1 MAPSP
6 PKLAALP
13 LSSLTAVSP
22 LDGRYR
28 ERVEA
33 LAPIV
38 SEFGL
43 IHFRVMVEIEWF
55 LHLAATPEITDL
67 PSLDEARQDACRAV
81 YRDFTVTDAE
91 HVRGIET
98 RTNHDVKA
106 VEYFVKERLAALEGL
121 APHVEFV
128 HFACTSEDISNLAY
142 ALMLLRA
149 RREVMLP
156 AMSGLIADIR
166 RLALENAAVPMLA
179 RTHGQP
185 ASPTTVGKE
194 LGVFVTRLRRQ
205 LRAFEAV
212 AVLGKAN
219 GAVGNYNAHLAA
231 FPQVDWAAVS
241 ADFVHGLGLEHN
253 PHTTQIEPHDYIAE
267 YFDALAR
274 FNQVLLDFDRDVWGY
289 ISLGYFR
296 SRRVAGET
304 GSSTM
309 PHKVNPIDFENSE
322 GNIGVANALLKHL
335 GGKLSVSR
343 WQRDLSDSTALRC
356 VGTCLGHSL
365 VAIVAASRGIDR
377 LEVDAAAL
385 EDDLAESWEVLA
397 EAVQTVM
404 RRAGMDEPYER
415 LKALT
420 RGERLDR
427 AGYLALVD
435 ALGLPETMRDT
446 LLALTPARYTGIA
459 RELAEQLAG
468 GRDDVTV
475 ETVPWRSHG
484 DVLMA
489 IRTTVFVEEQG
500 VPEHEERDGRDEAA
514 VHFLATASGRGPVGT
529 GRLLADGQIGR
540 LAVLPEER
548 RGGIGR
554 RLLDAALARARARGD
569 RTVWLNA
576 QLEALGLYEAAGFE
590 AVGEPFLEVGIRHIR
605 MELDLV

>member
-1 MAPSP
+1 MAPSTP
-6 PKLAALP
+6 DLAALP

-28 ERVEA
+28 GRVES
-33 LAPIV
+33 LAPLV

-43 IHFRVMVEIEWF
+43 IRFRVRVEIDWF
-55 LHLAATPEITDL
+55 LHLAATPEIAEL
-67 PSLDEARQDACRAV
+67 PPLDEARKDACRAV
-81 YRDFTVTDAE
+81 YREFTVEDAE
-91 HVRGIET
+91 RIRAIEA

-149 RREVMLP
+149 RREVMVP

-166 RLALENAAVPMLA
+166 RLALPNAAVPMLA

-212 AVLGKAN
+212 SVLGKAN

-231 FPQVDWAAVS
+231 FPEVDWATVS
-241 ADFVHGLGLEHN
+241 ADFVHGLGLAHN

-322 GNIGVANALLKHL
+322 GNIGIANALLKHL

-377 LEVDAAAL
+377 LEVDARTL
-385 EDDLAESWEVLA
+385 EEDLAESWEVLA
-397 EAVQTVM
+397 EAAQTVM
-404 RRAGMDEPYER
+404 RRAGMEEPYER
-415 LKALT
+415 LKELT
-420 RGERLDR
+420 RGERLDQ

-435 ALGLPETMRDT
+435 ALDLPEAMRGT
-446 LLALTPARYTGIA
+446 LRRLTPARYTGIA
-459 RELAEQLAG
+459 RELTEELAG
-468 GRDDVTV
+468 ERDDIAV
-475 ETVPWRSHG
+475 ETVPWQSHE

-489 IRTTVFVEEQG
+489 VRTAVFIEEHG
-500 VPEHEERDGRDEAA
+500 IPPDLERDGRDEGAL
-514 VHFLATASGRGPVGT
+514 HFLATASGGGPIGT

-554 RLLDAALARARARGD
+554 RLLDAALVSARTRGD
-569 RTVWLNA
+569 RAVWLNA
-576 QLEALGLYEAAGFE
+576 RLEARGLYERAGFK
-590 AVGEPFLEVGIRHIR
+590 AVGEPFLEAGLRHIR

>member
-1 MAPSP
+1 MAPSTP
-6 PKLAALP
+6 DSAATR

-28 ERVEA
+28 ARVA
-33 LAPIV
+33 TLAPLV

-43 IHFRVMVEIEWF
+43 IRFRVMVEIEWF
-55 LHLAATPEITDL
+55 LHLAATPEIAGL
-67 PSLDEARQDACRAV
+67 PPLDEERTDACRAV
-81 YRDFTVTDAE
+81 YVDFTVADAE
-91 HVRGIET
+91 RIRGIEA

-121 APHVEFV
+121 APHVEYV
-128 HFACTSEDISNLAY
+128 HFACTSEDINNLAY
-142 ALMLLRA
+142 ALMLAQA

-156 AMSGLIADIR
+156 AMSALIADIR
-166 RLALENAAVPMLA
+166 RLALANAAVPMLA

-212 AVLGKAN
+212 PVLGKAN

-231 FPQVDWAAVS
+231 FPEVDWAAVS
-241 ADFVHGLGLEHN
+241 TGFVHGLGLQHN
-253 PHTTQIEPHDYIAE
+253 PYTTQIEPHDYMAE

-322 GNIGVANALLKHL
+322 GNVGIANALLKHL
-335 GGKLSVSR
+335 GAKLSVSR

-365 VAIVAASRGIDR
+365 VAIVAAARGIDR

-404 RRAGMDEPYER
+404 RRAGMEEPYER
-415 LKALT
+415 LKELT

-435 ALGLPETMRDT
+435 ALDLPATMRET
-446 LLALTPARYTGIA
+446 LRTLTPARYTGMA
-459 RELAEQLAG
+459 RELTEQLAG
-468 GRDDVTV
+468 ERDDVTV
-475 ETVPWRSHG
+475 ETVPWRSHA
-484 DVLMA
+484 DSLLA

-500 VPEHEERDGRDEAA
+500 VPEDIEHDGRDAA
-514 VHFLATASGRGPVGT
+514 ALHFLASVSGRGPVGT

-540 LAVLPEER
+540 LAVLPDER

-554 RLLDAALARARARGD
+554 RLLDAALASARARGD
-569 RTVWLNA
+569 RAVWLNA
-576 QLEALGLYEAAGFE
+576 QLGARGLYEAAGFE
-590 AVGEPFLEVGIRHIR
+590 AVGEPFLEAGIPHIR

>member
-1 MAPSP
+1 MAPSTP
-6 PKLAALP
+6 DSDATP

-28 ERVEA
+28 RRVEA
-33 LAPIV
+33 LAPLV

-43 IHFRVMVEIEWF
+43 IRFRVMVEIEWF
-55 LHLAATPEITDL
+55 LHLAATPEIAEL
-67 PSLDEARQDACRAV
+67 PSLDAGRADACRAV
-81 YRDFTVTDAE
+81 YLDFTVADAE
-91 HVRGIET
+91 RIRGIEA

-106 VEYFVKERLAALEGL
+106 VEYFVKERLAALDGL

-128 HFACTSEDISNLAY
+128 HFAFTSEDISNLAY
-142 ALMLLRA
+142 ALMLRDA
-149 RREVMLP
+149 RREVLLP
-156 AMSGLIADIR
+156 AMSALVADIR
-166 RLALENAAVPMLA
+166 RLALANAGVPMLA

-231 FPQVDWAAVS
+231 FPDVDWASVS
-241 ADFVHGLGLEHN
+241 ADFVHGLGLRHN
-253 PHTTQIEPHDYIAE
+253 AHTTQIEAHDYIAE
-267 YFDALAR
+267 YFDALVR

-322 GNIGVANALLKHL
+322 GNIGIANALLSHL
-335 GGKLSVSR
+335 GRKLSVSR

-365 VAIVAASRGIDR
+365 VAMVAACRGIDR
-377 LEVDAAAL
+377 LEVDPRAL
-385 EDDLAESWEVLA
+385 KEDLAESWEVLA

-415 LKALT
+415 LKELT

-427 AGYLALVD
+427 AGYLALIE
-435 ALGLPETMRDT
+435 ALELPEAMRET
-446 LLALTPARYTGIA
+446 LRALTPARYTGLA

-468 GRDDVTV
+468 ERDDVSV
-475 ETVPWRSHG
+475 ETVPWRSHA
-484 DVLMA
+484 DALMA
-489 IRTTVFVEEQG
+489 IRTAVFVEEQRIA
-500 VPEHEERDGRDEAA
+500 EDLERDGKDEGAL
-514 VHFLATASGRGPVGT
+514 HFLATVSGRGPVGT
-529 GRLLADGQIGR
+529 GRLLPDGQIGR
-540 LAVLPEER
+540 LAVLAEER

-554 RLLDAALARARARGD
+554 RLLDAALASARARGD
-569 RTVWLNA
+569 RAVWLNA
-576 QLEALGLYEAAGFE
+576 QLDARGLYEGAGFE
-590 AVGEPFLEVGIRHIR
+590 AVGEPFLEAGIRHIR
-605 MELDLV
+605 MELDIS

>member
-1 MAPSP
+1 MAPSTP
-6 PKLAALP
+6 DSDATP

-28 ERVEA
+28 RRVEA
-33 LAPIV
+33 LAPLV

-43 IHFRVMVEIEWF
+43 IRFRVMVEIEWF
-55 LHLAATPEITDL
+55 LHLAATPEIAEL
-67 PSLDEARQDACRAV
+67 PSLDAGRADACRAV
-81 YRDFTVTDAE
+81 YLDFTVADAE
-91 HVRGIET
+91 RIRGIEA

-106 VEYFVKERLAALEGL
+106 VEYFVKERLAALDGL

-142 ALMLLRA
+142 ALMLRDA
-149 RREVMLP
+149 RREVLLP
-156 AMSGLIADIR
+156 AMSALVADIR
-166 RLALENAAVPMLA
+166 RLALANAGVPMLA

-212 AVLGKAN
+212 SVLGKAN

-231 FPQVDWAAVS
+231 FPDVDWASVS
-241 ADFVHGLGLEHN
+241 ADFVHGLGLRHN
-253 PHTTQIEPHDYIAE
+253 AHTTQIEPHDYIAE

-322 GNIGVANALLKHL
+322 GNIGIANALLSHL
-335 GGKLSVSR
+335 GRKLSVSR

-365 VAIVAASRGIDR
+365 VAMVAASRGIDR
-377 LEVDAAAL
+377 LEVDPRAL
-385 EDDLAESWEVLA
+385 EEDLAESWEVLA

-415 LKALT
+415 LKELT

-427 AGYLALVD
+427 AGYLALIE
-435 ALGLPETMRDT
+435 ALELPEAMRET
-446 LLALTPARYTGIA
+446 LRALTPARYTGLA

-468 GRDDVTV
+468 ERDDVSV
-475 ETVPWRSHG
+475 ETVPWRSHA
-484 DVLMA
+484 DALMA
-489 IRTTVFVEEQG
+489 IRTAVFVEEQRIA
-500 VPEHEERDGRDEAA
+500 EDLERDGKDEGAL
-514 VHFLATASGRGPVGT
+514 HFLATVSGRGPVGT
-529 GRLLADGQIGR
+529 GRLLPDGQIGR
-540 LAVLPEER
+540 LAVLAEER

-554 RLLDAALARARARGD
+554 RLLDAARASARARGD
-569 RTVWLNA
+569 RAVWLNA
-576 QLEALGLYEAAGFE
+576 QLDARGLYEGAGFE
-590 AVGEPFLEVGIRHIR
+590 AVGEPFLEAGIRHIR
-605 MELDLV
+605 MELDIC